1 MTILSFDYGTSRI
14 GVAVSQNGNAQPLV
28 TLSAKDPWPDIASIA
43 LEYQPKE
50 LVVGLPRNLNGEPTA
65 QTKLALSFADSLA
78 QLTQLPVS
86 LQDEALSSQRAIE
99 RIGKKTSIA
108 QRKKILD
115 QVAAQIILE
124 DYLAWT
130 HPNQLLPIRHQR
142 RLLLT

>member
-124 DYLAWT
+124 DYLA
-130 HPNQLLPIRHQR
+130 
-142 RLLLT
+142 

>member
-1 MTILSFDYGTSRI
+1 MTLLSFDYGTTRI
-14 GVAVSQNGNAQPLV
+14 GVAVSKNGQTQPLV
-28 TLSAKDPWPDIASIA
+28 TLSAKDPWPDIASLA

-86 LQDEALSSQRAIE
+86 LQDEALSSQRALE

-124 DYLAWT
+124 DYLA
-130 HPNQLLPIRHQR
+130 
-142 RLLLT
+142 

>member
-1 MTILSFDYGTSRI
+1 MTVLSFDYGTSRI
-14 GVAVSQNGNAQPLV
+14 GVAVSQNGNVQPLV
-28 TLSAKDPWPDIASIA
+28 TLSAKDPWPDIASLAI
-43 LEYQPKE
+43 EYQPKE

-99 RIGKKTSIA
+99 RIGKKTPIA

-124 DYLAWT
+124 DYLA
-130 HPNQLLPIRHQR
+130 
-142 RLLLT
+142 